1 MPTQQALALHWL
13 DHACQNLSDHLP
25 RLTLAEALFAP
36 SGGYRS
42 ILGTLKHTA
51 GWGHV
56 YRSYAFDAA
65 PVHWRDLD
73 WPRGLLMPSPDD

>member
-51 GWGHV
+51 GDKQLAAQLLGISARTI
-56 YRSYAFDAA
+56 YRKLGAEKGDEAA
-65 PVHWRDLD
+65 
-73 WPRGLLMPSPDD
+73 